1 VAARYNQNFPSFALV
16 KFTSFVSHCAT
27 QISAASRSRRE
38 LSRNYVLG
46 VVVRVNR
53 EQGPRMR
60 RQRQRSH
67 SHRGGGFGGA
77 WACSESDIGDKWGRR
92 TEGTGNTARDFARK
106 HFQQQQQH
114 FQQSFDFSFQFPS
127 FGDFFNDGFA
137 DAPVADTSDRI
148 SDSSYFHKWFPQVN
162 DRSVRSRVS
171 LHSTRLPALMLFFVY
186 SHCCA
191 GPCSE
196 THFSGGCI
204 QSCCNPRHCSSSRL
218 SGACCSPHLRSVSRV
233 TVACRYTR

>member
-1 VAARYNQNFPSFALV
+1 M

-27 QISAASRSRRE
+27 QVSAASRSRRE

-67 SHRGGGFGGA
+67 SHGGGGFGGA
-77 WACSESDIGDKWGRR
+77 WAGAESDTGDKWGRR

-106 HFQQQQQH
+106 HHQQQQQHFQQQQQH

-162 DRSVRSRVS
+162 ERGACSRVS
-171 LHSTRLPALMLFFVY
+171 VHSKRLPAFRWL
-186 SHCCA
+186 
-191 GPCSE
+191 
-196 THFSGGCI
+196 
-204 QSCCNPRHCSSSRL
+204 
-218 SGACCSPHLRSVSRV
+218 
-233 TVACRYTR
+233 

>member
-1 VAARYNQNFPSFALV
+1 M

-27 QISAASRSRRE
+27 QISAASRSRCE
-38 LSRNYVLG
+38 LPRNYVLG

-67 SHRGGGFGGA
+67 SHGGGGFGGA
-77 WACSESDIGDKWGRR
+77 WAGSESDTGDKWGRR

-106 HFQQQQQH
+106 HHQQQQQHFQHQQQQHFQHQQQH

-137 DAPVADTSDRI
+137 EAPVADTSDRI

-162 DRSVRSRVS
+162 ERSARSRVS
-171 LHSTRLPALMLFFVY
+171 
-186 SHCCA
+186 
-191 GPCSE
+191 
-196 THFSGGCI
+196 
-204 QSCCNPRHCSSSRL
+204 
-218 SGACCSPHLRSVSRV
+218 
-233 TVACRYTR
+233 VACLL